1 MPCYRPNSAPVGPRA
16 GTTFRPLPRS
26 PARAAPDSS
35 APQPPGVHE
44 RDEPIGSHRW
54 QTFGHPLR
62 RERAGRRFRRRPV
75 FVSAPPLAGDGTRP
89 RSGLDRTGQ
98 RGPHGAD
105 REETDRRR
113 AALRPCRTAR
123 LDLDNI
129 NNDTQDG
136 LHITSMAGS
145 WLAIVQGFAGMRT
158 LTGELHFAPQLPSG
172 WDGYAF
178 KIVVDFVQFF
188 AKRSSLYVVYEKDTS
203 TAAMDEEAG
212 SRIFVSTESPHNSFS
227 CTLVICIRTV

>member
-16 GTTFRPLPRS
+16 GATFRALPRS

-75 FVSAPPLAGDGTRP
+75 FVSALPLAGDGTRP

-113 AALRPCRTAR
+113 AARRPCRPAR
-123 LDLDNI
+123 LDRGGRPRRDHPALCLPRFLGGL
-129 NNDTQDG
+129 G
-136 LHITSMAGS
+136 LHEPRRAGRRADGPPS
-145 WLAIVQGFAGMRT
+145 RMVQCLPQKDVALA
-158 LTGELHFAPQLPSG
+158 
-172 WDGYAF
+172 
-178 KIVVDFVQFF
+178 K
-188 AKRSSLYVVYEKDTS
+188 
-203 TAAMDEEAG
+203 AMDAIAG
-212 SRIFVSTESPHNSFS
+212 I
-227 CTLVICIRTV
+227 